1 MPDPADRL
9 HMPAHEAPRRGPVLA
24 ALAVA
29 ASVAAHGVAM
39 ATVAGFWNGEA
50 ATTARPVEVVVVTVA
65 RPERPAAPAAAFG
78 GPAPDV
84 AQRSDAP
91 EPPPIRQAD
100 AVSARS
106 AHRATAIQPAQVLR
120 VSETAPVDRIQVA
133 TAPVAAA
140 PVESAPVES
149 APIEAV
155 PMASTALQSADV
167 ERLTETTASVPSI
180 GRPPRPV
187 ARPTEMDRTPAADRL
202 PKRSSQRPTGGSTAP
217 PARASS
223 EGSATLASLSGQ
235 SGAAPAIGVDGR
247 PATFEL
253 GTAGNP
259 APDYPYRARQRGWE
273 GRVVLRVTIDGRG
286 RPVDIDIATSS
297 GHGILDRAAHQ
308 TVAGWTFRPATRDGR
323 PVAGE
328 AIVPIVFRL
337 N

>member
-1 MPDPADRL
+1 MPEPADRL

-39 ATVAGFWNGEA
+39 AAVAGFWNHEA
-50 ATTARPVEVVVVTVA
+50 ATTARPVEVVMVTVT

-78 GPAPDV
+78 GPAPNV

-91 EPPPIRQAD
+91 ESPPIRQAD
-100 AVSARS
+100 AESARG
-106 AHRATAIQPAQVLR
+106 AHRVTAIQPAR
-120 VSETAPVDRIQVA
+120 VERLSQ
-133 TAPVAAA
+133 AA
-140 PVESAPVES
+140 PVESLQVAATPIEPAPVEPAPIEP

-167 ERLTETTASVPSI
+167 ERRTETTASFPSI
-180 GRPPRPV
+180 GRPPHPV
-187 ARPTEMDRTPAADRL
+187 ARPTETDRTPAADRL
-202 PKRSSQRPTGGSTAP
+202 PTPSSKRPSGGSTAP

-223 EGSATLASLSGQ
+223 QGSATLAALSGP
-235 SGAAPAIGVDGR
+235 SDAAPATGVDGR
-247 PATFEL
+247 AATFEL
-253 GTAGNP
+253 GSAGNP

-273 GRVVLRVTIDGRG
+273 GRVVLRVAIDDRG

>member
-1 MPDPADRL
+1 MPDLADRL

-39 ATVAGFWNGEA
+39 AAVAGFFNGEA
-50 ATTARPVEVVVVTVA
+50 ATGARPVEVVVVAVT
-65 RPERPAAPAAAFG
+65 RPERTAAPAAAFG
-78 GPAPDV
+78 GPKPAV
-84 AQRSDAP
+84 AERSVAP
-91 EPPPIRQAD
+91 ESPPIRQAD
-100 AVSARS
+100 TISAQG
-106 AHRATAIQPAQVLR
+106 AHRVTAIAAAR
-120 VSETAPVDRIQVA
+120 VERLSETVPVERLL
-133 TAPVAAA
+133 VAAA
-140 PVESAPVES
+140 SVERPPVEPVPIASA
-149 APIEAV
+149 
-155 PMASTALQSADV
+155 ALETADV
-167 ERLTETTASVPSI
+167 ERLTETTASIPSI

-187 ARPTEMDRTPAADRL
+187 ARPANSSQASVAKPALSRPSGRTLEDPADR
-202 PKRSSQRPTGGSTAP
+202 

-223 EGSATLASLSGQ
+223 EGSATLASLSGP
-235 SGAAPAIGVDGR
+235 SDAAPAIGVGGR
-247 PATFEL
+247 PAMFEL

-273 GRVVLRVTIDGRG
+273 GRVVLRVAIDDRG

-297 GHGILDRAAHQ
+297 GHGVLDRAAHQ